1 MKAHRT
7 AVLPVALMLIF
18 LSACSEGPRSA
29 VEKKSEPATPAEPVT
44 GQSAFFKMFGMA
56 RGWAPDVQA
65 LRMRSVP
72 LAQVKSEAGK
82 AGAWEATFVSQSRGR
97 ARTYTYSVV
106 EAEGNLHKGIFAGLE
121 ETYSGPRGQTQPFL
135 TAAVKVDTDKAYETA
150 LKKSADYVKKNP
162 DMPVTFLLELT
173 PRHPGPAW
181 RVIWGTSVTTSNYS
195 ILVDSATGD
204 YLETLR

>member
-1 MKAHRT
+1 MRAYRT
-7 AVLPVALMLIF
+7 GAVTAGLMLVF
-18 LSACSEGPRSA
+18 LSGCSEAPK
-29 VEKKSEPATPAEPVT
+29 KKSEPAKPAEPVT

-56 RGWAPDVQA
+56 HGWAPDVQA

-72 LAQVKSEAGK
+72 LSQVKSEAGK

-106 EAEGNLHKGIFAGLE
+106 EAEGNLRKGVFAGLE
-121 ETYSGPRGQTQPFL
+121 ETYTGPRGQAKPFL
-135 TAAVKVDTDKAYETA
+135 AAAVKVDTDKAYETA
-150 LKKSADYVKKNP
+150 VKRSADYVKKNP
-162 DMPVTFLLELT
+162 NVPVTFLLELT

>member
-1 MKAHRT
+1 MKAHRR
-7 AVLPVALMLIF
+7 AVIPVALVLVL
-18 LSACSEGPRSA
+18 LSACSEAPPSTAG
-29 VEKKSEPATPAEPVT
+29 KKSEPATPAEPVT
-44 GQSAFFKMFGMA
+44 GQSAFFKMYGMA
-56 RGWAPDVQA
+56 HGWAPDVQA

-82 AGAWEATFVSQSRGR
+82 AGAWEATFVSPSRGR

-181 RVIWGTSVTTSNYS
+181 RVIWGASASTSNYS

-204 YLETLR
+204 YMETLR

>member
-1 MKAHRT
+1 
-7 AVLPVALMLIF
+7 MLVF
-18 LSACSEGPRSA
+18 LAACSEGPRSA
-29 VEKKSEPATPAEPVT
+29 AEKKSEPALPAEPVT
-44 GQSAFFKMFGMA
+44 GQSAFFKMYGMA
-56 RGWAPDVQA
+56 HGWAPDIQV
-65 LRMRSVP
+65 LRVRSVP
-72 LAQVKSEAGK
+72 VTGVKSEDGK

-121 ETYSGPRGQTQPFL
+121 ETYGGPRGQTQPFL
-135 TAAVKVDTDKAYETA
+135 AAAVKVDTDKAYETA

-162 DMPVTFLLELT
+162 DLPISFLLELT
-173 PRHPGPAW
+173 PRHRAPAW